1 MFDLLCLGEI
11 LIDFAPINGL
21 YQPNPGGAPANVA
34 CAAAKLGLKSA
45 FVGQVGPDGFG
56 ALCRQALHDAGC
68 CTDYLY
74 TGSAPTTLAFVTLS
88 PEGDR
93 SFAFYRTGTADV
105 SLDSFPDV
113 ECRAFHFGSVSLTT
127 EPIRSTTLRA
137 AETAKQKR
145 AIITYDPNLR
155 LALWPDAEAAKR
167 EMLHAM
173 PLADYVKLAEEE
185 VAFLFDEPESEAI
198 PAAMAQYGL
207 TLVVVTRAER
217 GCTAYFNGKTY
228 DSPALNVTAVDTT
241 GAGDS
246 FWAGLLS
253 QLLKNGLSVET
264 LPSALHY
271 ANTVG
276 GIVTT
281 RRGAI
286 PALPTADEVSASLK
300 DQETSQER
308 INEK

>member
-11 LIDFAPINGL
+11 LIDFAPLDAL
-21 YQPNPGGAPANVA
+21 YLPNPGGAPANVA

-56 ALCRQALHDAGC
+56 ALCRQALSDAGC

-74 TGSAPTTLAFVTLS
+74 TGSQPTTLAFVTLS
-88 PEGDR
+88 PDGDR

-105 SLDSFPDV
+105 SLDTVPDV
-113 ECRAFHFGSVSLTT
+113 DCRAYHFGSVSLTA
-127 EPIRSTTLRA
+127 EPSRSTTLRG
-137 AETAKQKR
+137 AELAKSKG
-145 AIITYDPNLR
+145 AIVTYDPNLR
-155 LALWPDAEAAKR
+155 LALWPDAESARR
-167 EMLHAM
+167 EMLGAM

-185 VAFLFDEPESEAI
+185 VEFLFDGPESEAI

-217 GCTAYFNGKTY
+217 GCTAYFDGQTY
-228 DSPALNVTAVDTT
+228 DAPAMQVKAIDTT

-246 FWAGLLS
+246 FWAGLMS
-253 QLLKNGLSVET
+253 QLLKHGLSAET
-264 LPSALHY
+264 LPAALRY

-286 PALPTADEVSASLK
+286 PALPTAAEVEALL
-300 DQETSQER
+300 
-308 INEK
+308 

>member
-1 MFDLLCLGEI
+1 MLDLLCLGEM
-11 LIDFAPINGL
+11 LIDFAPVDGL

-34 CAAAKLGLKSA
+34 CAAAKLGLDAA

-56 ALCRQALHDAGC
+56 ALCRQALADAGC
-68 CTDYLY
+68 RTEYLY
-74 TGSAPTTLAFVTLS
+74 TGTQPTTLAFITLS
-88 PEGDR
+88 PDGDR

-105 SLDSFPDV
+105 SLDQVP
-113 ECRAFHFGSVSLTT
+113 EEPCRVYHFGSVSLTA
-127 EPIRSTTLRA
+127 EPSRSTTLRGA
-137 AETAKQKR
+137 REAKAR
-145 AIITYDPNLR
+145 GALISYDPNLR
-155 LALWPDAEAAKR
+155 PALWPDLETARR
-167 EMLHAM
+167 EMTAAL

-185 VAFLFDEPESEAI
+185 VEFLFDTPEAEAI

-217 GCTAYFNGKTY
+217 GCTAYFNGQTF
-228 DSPALNVTAVDTT
+228 DSPALDVQAIDTT

-253 QLLKNGLSVET
+253 QILRNGLSAET
-264 LPSALHY
+264 LPAALRY

-276 GIVTT
+276 GLVTT

-286 PALPTADEVSASLK
+286 PALPTAEEVAAVLAK
-300 DQETSQER
+300 
-308 INEK
+308 